1 MWLFRSHPPRSMW
14 RVVATLNVDLLDYR
28 AISLTTARIGAGLTV
43 PAHGREWTP
52 RISLV
57 RSSSLFNS
65 NRNCDDPAPHCDGVL
80 TQGHKECI
88 FCQSIIRG

>member
-43 PAHGREWTP
+43 TAAHGHRTDREI
-52 RISLV
+52 RGFHSLSLV
-57 RSSSLFNS
+57 RISSVAVSG
-65 NRNCDDPAPHCDGVL
+65 P
-80 TQGHKECI
+80 QGSAREGALWTALRV
-88 FCQSIIRG
+88 SVSG